1 MVVNYFNTSKAETE
15 AKQCD
20 TQCTRKEREAHLLNH
35 GESERARER
44 ESERLVPSSVL
55 SMVYPKNNNEREID
69 NFCVLYTV
77 PVFLDRYMK
86 CLIYLA

>member
-35 GESERARER
+35 GESERERER
-44 ESERLVPSSVL
+44 VR
-55 SMVYPKNNNEREID
+55 D
-69 NFCVLYTV
+69 
-77 PVFLDRYMK
+77 
-86 CLIYLA
+86 

>member
-1 MVVNYFNTSKAETE
+1 MTLNAQEKRGKHIYSIMERAS
-15 AKQCD
+15 
-20 TQCTRKEREAHLLNH
+20 ERE
-35 GESERARER
+35 S

-77 PVFLDRYMK
+77 SVFLDRYMK

>member
-1 MVVNYFNTSKAETE
+1 MT
-15 AKQCD
+15 
-20 TQCTRKEREAHLLNH
+20 LNAQEKRGKH
-35 GESERARER
+35 IYSIMERASER

>member
-1 MVVNYFNTSKAETE
+1 MT
-15 AKQCD
+15 
-20 TQCTRKEREAHLLNH
+20 LNAQEKRGKH
-35 GESERARER
+35 IYSIMERASERER

-77 PVFLDRYMK
+77 SVFLDRYMK